1 MCQAGIQYYAIYAAA
16 HELYLRREYQRAMG
30 MAEAALMMAG
40 NNFPI
45 ASIYLNLVLCMICMN
60 LKDDEHADAAFMR
73 AWNIALP
80 EHYIHPFIEH
90 HGLLQGQI
98 ERSLREQYPDEY
110 NEIIESVYTF
120 SRGWMKIHNP
130 VSTLQVTDALT
141 QYEFSIAMLA
151 SKGRSNKEIAK
162 SLGISLNTVKSYLEN
177 IFSKLHISSRSELDM
192 FVNR

>member
-1 MCQAGIQYYAIYAAA
+1 
-16 HELYLRREYQRAMG
+16 
-30 MAEAALMMAG
+30 
-40 NNFPI
+40 
-45 ASIYLNLVLCMICMN
+45 MN

-130 VSTLQVTDALT
+130 VAQASVTDELSPM
-141 QYEFSIAMLA
+141 EFSIAMLA
-151 SKGRSNKEIAK
+151 CRNWSNQEIANY
-162 SLGISLNTVKSYLEN
+162 LGLSINTIKHYISN
-177 IFSKLHISSRSELDM
+177 ILSILQITKREEIIQYVLR
-192 FVNR
+192 

>member
-1 MCQAGIQYYAIYAAA
+1 M
-16 HELYLRREYQRAMG
+16 HDLYE
-30 MAEAALMMAG
+30 
-40 NNFPI
+40 F
-45 ASIYLNLVLCMICMN
+45 
-60 LKDDEHADAAFMR
+60 KDDEHADAAFMR
-73 AWNIALP
+73 AWNIALT

-141 QYEFSIAMLA
+141 PYEFSIACLPQ
-151 SKGRSNKEIAK
+151 KGVQIRRLQK
-162 SLGISLNTVKSYLEN
+162 VLE
-177 IFSKLHISSRSELDM
+177 SP
-192 FVNR
+192 